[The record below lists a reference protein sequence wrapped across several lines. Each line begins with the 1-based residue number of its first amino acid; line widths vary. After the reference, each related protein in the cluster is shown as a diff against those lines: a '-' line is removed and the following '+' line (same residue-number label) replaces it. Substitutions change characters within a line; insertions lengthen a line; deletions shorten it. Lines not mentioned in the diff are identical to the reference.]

1 MRPGPAART
10 MKDMTDVREISG
22 MRASD
27 HDRQGVV
34 DRLRGGLDDGRL
46 TLEEYLDRM
55 GRAYQA
61 VTYADLA
68 PLCADLPATGRA
80 GAVSAGVSA
89 GAVSV
94 GAVSGASATG
104 APAAAA
110 PAMSAVSAASRA
122 RPWCAALGSQP
133 GPLRVLWTIWLIAVS
148 VNVVVWALVSVTT
161 ASLIY
166 PWPLWVA
173 GPYGAVLL
181 ALSLAA
187 GQASAR
193 ASRR

>member
-1 MRPGPAART
+1 MSPERPAAT
-10 MKDMTDVREISG
+10 MRNMTDGPEISG
-22 MRASD
+22 LRAAD
-27 HDRQGVV
+27 HDRQEVV
-34 DRLRGGLDDGRL
+34 DHLRTALDDGRL

-68 PLCADLPATGRA
+68 PLSADLPVGGR
-80 GAVSAGVSA
+80 
-89 GAVSV
+89 V
-94 GAVSGASATG
+94 GAAP
-104 APAAAA
+104 APAAKPAVAAA
-110 PAMSAVSAASRA
+110 PPS
-122 RPWCAALGSQP
+122 PWCGAFGRLP

-148 VNVVVWALVSVTT
+148 VNVVVWLLVSVTT

-181 ALSLAA
+181 ALSACHGRPAA
-187 GQASAR
+187 QASER

>member
-1 MRPGPAART
+1 
-10 MKDMTDVREISG
+10 MTDVREISG

-27 HDRQGVV
+27 HDRQEIV
-34 DRLRGGLDDGRL
+34 DRLRGALDDGRL

-55 GRAYQA
+55 ARAYQA

-68 PLCADLPATGRA
+68 PLCADLPAG
-80 GAVSAGVSA
+80 GP
-89 GAVSV
+89 
-94 GAVSGASATG
+94 
-104 APAAAA
+104 APA
-110 PAMSAVSAASRA
+110 S
-122 RPWCAALGSQP
+122 PWCGAFGRQP
-133 GPLRVLWTIWLIAVS
+133 AFLRALWTIWLIAVS
-148 VNVVVWALVSVTT
+148 VNVVVWALVSATT

-181 ALSLAA
+181 ALSAAVGPSRRGRAAVAGRAPA

>member
-1 MRPGPAART
+1 MWPGPAAAT
-10 MKDMTDVREISG
+10 MKNMNDVREISG

-55 GRAYQA
+55 SRAYQA

-68 PLCADLPATGRA
+68 PLCADLPAAGRA
-80 GAVSAGVSA
+80 GTGRVEAGGVEA
-89 GAVSV
+89 G
-94 GAVSGASATG
+94 GADARPAAPAAG
-104 APAAAA
+104 APAA
-110 PAMSAVSAASRA
+110 VSA
-122 RPWCAALGSQP
+122 RPWCGALGRQP

-148 VNVVVWALVSVTT
+148 VNVVVWTLVSVTT
-161 ASLIY
+161 ASLLY

-187 GQASAR
+187 GSGRGRQHGHGRAAR
-193 ASRR
+193 GAGPR

>member
-1 MRPGPAART
+1 MRN
-10 MKDMTDVREISG
+10 MTDGREISG
-22 MRASD
+22 LRAAD
-27 HDRQGVV
+27 HDRQEVV
-34 DRLRGGLDDGRL
+34 DRLRTALDDGRL

-68 PLCADLPATGRA
+68 PLCADLPVGGR
-80 GAVSAGVSA
+80 
-89 GAVSV
+89 V
-94 GAVSGASATG
+94 GAASA
-104 APAAAA
+104 AKLAA
-110 PAMSAVSAASRA
+110 PCNGAFGR
-122 RPWCAALGSQP
+122 LP

-148 VNVVVWALVSVTT
+148 VNVVVWLLVSVTT

-181 ALSLAA
+181 ALSACTGRPA
-187 GQASAR
+187 GHASVR